1 MSKISIPADY
11 PYREYLQKQGVD
23 KLSPISFFQFHQF
36 TYKQKDFAGQE
47 YRKLIALV
55 MQQDTIKGG
64 VLLSMFKSQ
73 KQSIAQYWRDTQER
87 EKQVSHA
94 SAVKD
99 EGRIQSLASVKAV
112 TRDTLRVFEVAVPSA
127 ASPDSTSNST
137 DADDF
142 VAVIE
147 DILDGNVMNRVQDS
161 DFSASSRVNDARNS
175 ILRTHTAPSCV
186 FQHSPTFPQ
195 STSTE
200 PRPKGALQKQAG
212 KRSRPDDTHGDTM
225 SSRKERYR
233 AMDTHKFWHLRS
245 GRDVET
251 VLFEASLD
259 GTATFRMRSYTIDYD
274 CSFTQALFT
283 DEEWSELCEQR
294 VFDLPDLCKTT
305 EQYLLSLR
313 KALNRGDHVTT
324 VPIPETDVIACELAL
339 ISLIQWTQLY
349 KARPSPF
356 DISDTSESFWC
367 REGWPLLRRILGNVD
382 GITMIDGEKT
392 TYESR
397 NRRNKDR
404 RLDVE
409 GQVPRKQKG
418 KNVDMVGRDTRNQ
431 KDWFI
436 VESMAVWDEFSTKF
450 LHETSVVL
458 FKELHLLA
466 SSRVQE
472 AKRKDFVEN
481 ARFFA
486 VYSGGP
492 GFETFQLRPTKKSPY
507 IFLHQA
513 HVSHIL
519 PSASQTWTRQIQ
531 GIAHLLRV
539 RAAVA
544 GTIQHYQRCLTTV
557 EKQDEDGS
565 GGESDTDDPRWLY
578 QDPES
583 LKGDQTLGSSPL
595 AHPL

>member
-1 MSKISIPADY
+1 MGEISIPADY
-11 PYREYLQKQGVD
+11 PYQEYLEKQGVD
-23 KLSPISFFQFHQF
+23 KLSPISFFRFHQF

-55 MQQDTIKGG
+55 MQQDTIKGR
-64 VLLSMFKSQ
+64 VLQSVFKSQ
-73 KQSIAQYWRDTQER
+73 KQNVAQYWRDTQER
-87 EKQVSHA
+87 EKQVAHA

-99 EGRIQSLASVKAV
+99 EGRAQSLASVKTV
-112 TRDTLRVFEVAVPSA
+112 TRDTLRVFGVAVPSS
-127 ASPDSTSNST
+127 ASLNPSSNST
-137 DADDF
+137 DADDS
-142 VAVIE
+142 
-147 DILDGNVMNRVQDS
+147 VMNRVQDS
-161 DFSASSRVNDARNS
+161 DISAPSRVNDAGKG
-175 ILRTHTAPSCV
+175 ILRTQT
-186 FQHSPTFPQ
+186 
-195 STSTE
+195 
-200 PRPKGALQKQAG
+200 GALQKQAG
-212 KRSRPDDTHGDTM
+212 KRSCPDDAHDDAM

-233 AMDTHKFWHLRS
+233 RMDTRKFWHLRS

-259 GTATFRMRSYTIDYD
+259 GAATFRMRSYTIDYD
-274 CSFTQALFT
+274 CSLTQALFT

-294 VFDLPDLCKTT
+294 AFDLPDLCKTT

-313 KALNRGDHVTT
+313 KALNRGDHATT
-324 VPIPETDVIACELAL
+324 IPIPETDVIACELAL
-339 ISLIQWTQLY
+339 ISVIQWTQLY

-397 NRRNKDR
+397 SRRNKDR

-418 KNVDMVGRDTRNQ
+418 KNVDMVGRDTRNR

-450 LHETSVVL
+450 LHETDVVL

-466 SSRVQE
+466 SSRIQE
-472 AKRKDFVEN
+472 AKREDFVEN

-519 PSASQTWTRQIQ
+519 PSAPQSWTRQIQ

-539 RAAVA
+539 KAVVA
-544 GTIQHYQRCLTTV
+544 GTIQHYQRCLTTM

-565 GGESDTDDPRWLY
+565 GGESDGDNPRWLY

-583 LKGDQTLGSSPL
+583 LKWDQTLASSPL
-595 AHPL
+595 ARLL

>member
-1 MSKISIPADY
+1 MSIPADY
-11 PYREYLQKQGVD
+11 PYKEYLKNQGVD
-23 KLSPISFFQFHQF
+23 KLSPISFFRFHRF
-36 TYKQKDFAGQE
+36 MYKQKDFAGQE
-47 YRKLIALV
+47 YHKLIALV

-64 VLLSMFKSQ
+64 VLLSVFKSQ
-73 KQSIAQYWRDTQER
+73 KYNVAQYWRDTREQ

-99 EGRIQSLASVKAV
+99 EGRVQSLASVKTV
-112 TRDTLRVFEVAVPSA
+112 TRDTLRVFGVAVPSA
-127 ASPDSTSNST
+127 ASPDSTSNSN

-142 VAVIE
+142 VAVIA
-147 DILDGNVMNRVQDS
+147 DILDGNVMNRVQDP
-161 DFSASSRVNDARNS
+161 DFSASGGVNNAGNG
-175 ILRTHTAPSCV
+175 ILHTH
-186 FQHSPTFPQ
+186 
-195 STSTE
+195 TE

-212 KRSRPDDTHGDTM
+212 KRSRQDDAHVDTM
-225 SSRKERYR
+225 SSRKEQRYR

-259 GTATFRMRSYTIDYD
+259 GAATFRIRSYTIDYD
-274 CSFTQALFT
+274 CSLTQALFT

-294 VFDLPDLCKTT
+294 AFDLPGLCKTT

-313 KALNRGDHVTT
+313 KALNRGDHPTT

-356 DISDTSESFWC
+356 NISDTSESFWC
-367 REGWPLLRRILGNVD
+367 REGWSLLRRILGNVN

-397 NRRNKDR
+397 NRRNKYR

-409 GQVPRKQKG
+409 G
-418 KNVDMVGRDTRNQ
+418 Q

-486 VYSGGP
+486 
-492 GFETFQLRPTKKSPY
+492 
-507 IFLHQA
+507 A
-513 HVSHIL
+513 M
-519 PSASQTWTRQIQ
+519 
-531 GIAHLLRV
+531 
-539 RAAVA
+539 VA

-557 EKQDEDGS
+557 EKQDEDSS
-565 GGESDTDDPRWLY
+565 GGESDADDPRWLY

-583 LKGDQTLGSSPL
+583 LKGDQTLGSSSL
-595 AHPL
+595 APPS